1 MSPHQSSR
9 VAYDPIECEKRSTE
23 VLGAI
28 RCFVDG
34 LRSAPSLKSPL
45 QPSTSTK
52 EPGHGCI
59 HDGGSLLA
67 HLNSIGVVQLVNG
80 LNDQQMQQQQ
90 QSGEPNTTD
99 SPRGEMTYARLGS
112 FLQNHNEADERKQI
126 LYNVVVPLL
135 RHLEHCYAIMDELP
149 PPSPSSPP
157 LSSAIT
163 ETSKRNKAPPPL
175 GMLSLNDYTN
185 VACLLEF
192 TMSISLI
199 PLLEHPTIYLPP
211 LPQSS
216 TGNNTNSFIDT
227 HLHKID
233 TYSTIMIQRRHQ
245 TIPKSLAGRI
255 SKVILTWGTISTTY
269 SYNALYE
276 HLHQSDIVLNDTS
289 NTLRQSYQFYRIFQA
304 YNEMTTVA
312 ICVGRLVLL
321 DRFRPMLL
329 PRHLSDIY
337 LTLLIAERLRWYLSK
352 LDSHA
357 PDNHSM
363 LATLMDYEK
372 RREKCNNESL
382 QSLQTSLLFSPL
394 PFPSSVISS
403 LPKPSPPK
411 KFVDCREAALAY
423 RTLLSG
429 GASMAIP
436 GISSPTIPSWLRI
449 RIGQNLTKLA
459 QEDVRSVVEVFVA
472 SARGPGGSD
481 DGNNSASM
489 NDDVM
494 TGAAAR
500 LARALCT
507 EPMRMPNSTSA
518 KCKSLQFEEQL
529 CSQFVSFLVAEG
541 QVPDNLIQ
549 SRSTVAMHLTLWA
562 TIGQL
567 PIDTL
572 WPCFFQKLVSGLIAL
587 EEANSQEPKSHQL
600 TAFQSISAI
609 AKWLSMIPSSL
620 DMQTKKKVKTILFEP
635 CITIQGHKTTILG
648 QVVRLAASLARHDHD
663 SLKSPLIEEV
673 GEPNQKFSSIG
684 KAVDAALVHML
695 AILCSIGGSNT
706 QICKDQYT
714 IIALELLKSL
724 SSNELDK
731 EGFCFDKLQVKQS
744 EPYDML
750 YRRSADMNDGND
762 LSHLIGAI
770 EDRVKCLVEA
780 FTTLSQSRKDENIV
794 ENNSEASIE
803 VLTRSLFRL
812 ALLLHYEGFT
822 THRPILNTILN
833 TLELDNL
840 QASEKFEL
848 KMAASIT
855 LATMT
860 ESCPPSSL
868 LGSGSG
874 NDDSESSVL
883 ELLGLIINSAAD
895 RLNVAGSTKDEEED
909 SGLFSTV
916 SIVLSLL
923 IALLELGAEKRSISD
938 EAFFK
943 AVLPSLRILSSGHNE
958 SEQSYSPELT
968 RSVPELAEMASHAM
982 ALIVARG
989 ELETSEAEPPP
1000 LADDRMN
1007 TRIDAILYKLTQAER
1022 DLQSTQPPIRAKGV
1036 VTLRHVARSLESQDG
1051 IGQSDQN
1058 ALITDM
1064 SKPTSTSVQAL
1075 SAKEQL
1081 ALISRTLARIC
1092 LNALADPE
1100 SYVYL
1105 ASIQTL
1111 VAIGDAC
1118 PSHIIP
1124 LVGTVIATGRLRITV
1139 ATADA
1144 TVESV
1149 ELSLSPEQRIKATE
1163 ALIFMIRRRGDGIFL
1178 YGSSLMNT
1186 MLFGPRQYEYKNG
1199 SGSTL
1204 QNDDHTAQQ
1213 IQRQTHLYFTGE
1225 TNVEDDD
1232 VDEKKLR
1239 LNTGGPIFSMEETD
1253 LLRAGAIS
1261 VVCELVST
1269 LNPITIASYSH
1280 TLVKLATDAMQL
1292 DTSRPVRRVAA
1303 CLARDLYACVM
1314 RELTTPSGENI
1325 ESTCSMAVA
1334 IVDANEDKLYNVLTR
1349 CVSSNELAKTD
1360 FVDPST
1366 QCRSQEAI
1374 DIRQELEAMGVLRA
1388 AEVVLLEQSKYPEII
1403 IQKLSLK

>member
-1 MSPHQSSR
+1 M
-9 VAYDPIECEKRSTE
+9 E

-34 LRSAPSLKSPL
+34 LRSAPNLKSPP
-45 QPSTSTK
+45 QPPTSTK
-52 EPGHGCI
+52 ESGRGCI

-67 HLNSIGVVQLVNG
+67 HLNSIGAVQLGNG
-80 LNDQQMQQQQ
+80 LQLQDHQRQQPQQ
-90 QSGEPNTTD
+90 QSGEPNTTHP
-99 SPRGEMTYARLGS
+99 SRGEMTDARLES
-112 FLQNHNEADERKQI
+112 FLRNHNEADERKQI
-126 LYNVVVPLL
+126 LNNVVVPLL
-135 RHLEHCYAIMDELP
+135 RHLEQCYAIMDELP
-149 PPSPSSPP
+149 PLSPSPSPQ
-157 LSSAIT
+157 SSAIP
-163 ETSKRNKAPPPL
+163 EKSKRNKAAPPL

-192 TMSISLI
+192 TISISLI
-199 PLLEHPTIYLPP
+199 PLLEHPTMYLPP

-216 TGNNTNSFIDT
+216 TGTNTNSLNVT

-233 TYSTIMIQRRHQ
+233 TYSTIMAQRRNQ
-245 TIPKSLAGRI
+245 NIPKSLAGRI
-255 SKVILTWGTISTTY
+255 SKMVLTWGTMSATD
-269 SYNALYE
+269 SHNALYE
-276 HLHQSDIVLNDTS
+276 HLNESDIFLNDTS
-289 NTLRQSYQFYRIFQA
+289 NTLRQSHQFYRIFQA
-304 YNEMTTVA
+304 YNEMTIVA
-312 ICVGRLVLL
+312 TSIGRLLLL

-329 PRHLSDIY
+329 PRHLSDVY
-337 LTLLIAERLRWYLSK
+337 LTLLIAERMRWYLSK

-363 LATLMDYEK
+363 LATLMDNEK
-372 RREKCNNESL
+372 RIEKCNNERL
-382 QSLQTSLLFSPL
+382 QSLQSSLLFSPL
-394 PFPSSVISS
+394 LFPSSVISS

-429 GASMAIP
+429 GASMVIS
-436 GISSPTIPSWLRI
+436 GSSSPTIPSWLRI

-472 SARGPGGSD
+472 SARGPGGSH

-489 NDDVM
+489 NDDIM

-500 LARALCT
+500 LACALCT
-507 EPMRMPNSTSA
+507 EPMSMPNSTSA
-518 KCKSLQFEEQL
+518 KCKSLQCQEQL

-541 QVPDNLIQ
+541 QSPDNFIQ

-572 WPCFFQKLVSGLIAL
+572 WPCFVQKLVSGLIAL
-587 EEANSQEPKSHQL
+587 EEANSQEPKPNQL

-635 CITIQGHKTTILG
+635 CITIQGHKPTILG

-684 KAVDAALVHML
+684 KVVDAALVHIL
-695 AILCSIGGSNT
+695 AFLCSIGGSNT
-706 QICKDQYT
+706 QSCKDQYT
-714 IIALELLKSL
+714 IIAMELLKSL

-744 EPYDML
+744 EPCDML
-750 YRRSADMNDGND
+750 YRRSADMNDGID
-762 LSHLIGAI
+762 LSYLIGAI
-770 EDRVKCLVEA
+770 ECRVKCLVEA
-780 FTTLSQSRKDENIV
+780 FTTLFQSRKDESIV
-794 ENNSEASIE
+794 KNDSEASIE
-803 VLTRSLFRL
+803 LLTRSLFRL

-833 TLELDNL
+833 RVELDNL
-840 QASEKFEL
+840 EESEKFEL

-855 LATMT
+855 LATLS

-868 LGSGSG
+868 LGDGSD

-883 ELLGLIINSAAD
+883 DLLGLIINSAAD
-895 RLNVAGSTKDEEED
+895 RLNVAGTTEDEEED

-923 IALLELGAEKRSISD
+923 IALLELGAEERSKSD

-943 AVLPSLRILSSGHNE
+943 SILPSLRILSSGINE
-958 SEQSYSPELT
+958 NEHSYSPELT
-968 RSVPELAEMASHAM
+968 RSLPELAEMASHAM

-989 ELETSEAEPPP
+989 EVITSEVVLPP
-1000 LADDRMN
+1000 LAEERN
-1007 TRIDAILYKLTQAER
+1007 TRMDAILYKLTQAER

-1036 VTLRHVARSLESQDG
+1036 VTLRHIARSLESHND
-1051 IGQSDQN
+1051 IGQSDQD
-1058 ALITDM
+1058 ALITDI
-1064 SKPTSTSVQAL
+1064 SKSTSNSVQAL
-1075 SAKEQL
+1075 SAKEQR
-1081 ALISRTLARIC
+1081 ALISRTLALLC

-1111 VAIGDAC
+1111 VAVGDAC
-1118 PSHIIP
+1118 PSEIMP
-1124 LVGTVIATGRLRITV
+1124 LVGTVIAKGRLHITV

-1144 TVESV
+1144 NVESF

-1163 ALIFMIRRRGDGIFL
+1163 ALMFMIRRRGDGIFL
-1178 YGSSLMNT
+1178 YGTSLLST
-1186 MLFGPRQYEYKNG
+1186 MLFGPKQNDG
-1199 SGSTL
+1199 SGSTM
-1204 QNDDHTAQQ
+1204 QHDDQAAQL
-1213 IQRQTHLYFTGE
+1213 IQRQTHLYFTGDKINAE
-1225 TNVEDDD
+1225 HDDI
-1232 VDEKKLR
+1232 DEKKIR
-1239 LNTGGPIFSMEETD
+1239 LNTGGPIFAMEETD

-1269 LNPITIASYSH
+1269 LNPITIASYCH
-1280 TLVKLATDAMQL
+1280 ILVKLATDALQL
-1292 DTSRPVRRVAA
+1292 DSSRPVRRVAA

-1366 QCRSQEAI
+1366 QYRSQEAI
-1374 DIRQELEAMGVLRA
+1374 DIRQELEALGVLRA
-1388 AEVVLLEQSKYPEII
+1388 AAVVLLEQSKYPESI
-1403 IQKLSLK
+1403 IQKLSIK